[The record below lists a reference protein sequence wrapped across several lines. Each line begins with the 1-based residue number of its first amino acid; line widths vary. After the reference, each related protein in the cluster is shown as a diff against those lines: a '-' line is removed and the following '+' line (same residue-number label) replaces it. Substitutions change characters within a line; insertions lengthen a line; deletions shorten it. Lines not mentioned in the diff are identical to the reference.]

1 MVFVGLVCLSGG
13 KESEFVFLG
22 GGVVGQRLLWESVKL
37 MAARKSKAVDEYY
50 AILPHCKR
58 E

>member
-1 MVFVGLVCLSGG
+1 MGLVCLSEG
-13 KESEFVFLG
+13 KESEFVFFFG
-22 GGVVGQRLLWESVKL
+22 GGVVGQRLLWESMKL
-37 MAARKSKAVDEYY
+37 MAARRSKAVDEYY